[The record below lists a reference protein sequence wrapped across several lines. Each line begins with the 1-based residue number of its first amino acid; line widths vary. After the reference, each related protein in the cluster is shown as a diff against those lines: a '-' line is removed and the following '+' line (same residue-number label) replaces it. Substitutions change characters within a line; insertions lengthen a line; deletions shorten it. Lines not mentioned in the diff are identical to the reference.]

1 MPWTDNATA
10 GAKPGQQP
18 TREWGP
24 WGAVEPIDAAP
35 PTPASPFGELIAAWR
50 RWFPGRQR

>member
-24 WGAVEPIDAAP
+24 WGAVEPADAGP
-35 PTPASPFGELIAAWR
+35 PAAASPFADLIAAWR
-50 RWFPGRQR
+50 RWFHRAPR

>member
-1 MPWTDNATA
+1 MPWTDNAAA

-24 WGAVEPIDAAP
+24 WGAVEPADAGP
-35 PTPASPFGELIAAWR
+35 PAPASPFADLIAAWR
-50 RWFPGRQR
+50 RWFHRAPR